1 MISSMKRFF
10 DYWIKSRFLSDCKES
25 PNSLHEVLKQIAL
38 YGSLF
43 ICFLSL
49 AWPTV
54 SNHVT
59 PMSDFAADMLLA
71 NNISEKGYLLVGHY
85 SRWGFNHPG
94 PFWFY
99 FNYLIEYAF
108 GWAFS
113 SRFQSWQF
121 GSILTNTFF
130 IGFSAI
136 SLSRFLLGQFCFR
149 YAIVFCMLLIGFVGS
164 EITSIWMPFRLIA
177 PYLAFIVCV
186 LHVMNG
192 NFRYTIPS
200 ILFSGILIHGYAT
213 MPILTLP
220 MLLVGILIG
229 WIQNRN
235 FDGSRKYLREFF
247 ISGLIAFIFLAPMV
261 LDFFLSD
268 SPNILKLIDT
278 SKSFSGME
286 KPSWGAMSVFILDL
300 LFKDHPIGWLLST
313 LFLALLLPLLNIPS
327 ESIRKYNLAAI
338 LILTIASLS
347 ILYYKGTPAPIF
359 PFVAYYLK
367 SLPPLL
373 LATVLAPIFLRALK
387 SENKITFNQQITTAT
402 PIIFSLIAFA
412 TAINIAPKPD
422 SGKEVENFANAI
434 MLNSKTNKIAI
445 DYTEYMQ
452 WPFVAGLL
460 LELDRLGKDSCTTW
474 THMGFLY
481 TQNHICNPET
491 FPNFV
496 VVESKSCEGKC
507 FYASGNFGLKRYA
520 PHYIKSGEIISF
532 NQENIL
538 FSNWYASES
547 THRWSSGNLS
557 SIAFKIDTTQ
567 KFEGIL
573 KLHVGT
579 LGKQEITISINGT
592 EIYSG
597 VVDASEGILNVPF
610 DKTLLRDGD
619 GTNTLAFELPDARK
633 PGNADQRIL
642 ALALKSFQIR

>member
-1 MISSMKRFF
+1 
-10 DYWIKSRFLSDCKES
+10 
-25 PNSLHEVLKQIAL
+25 
-38 YGSLF
+38 
-43 ICFLSL
+43 
-49 AWPTV
+49 
-54 SNHVT
+54 
-59 PMSDFAADMLLA
+59 
-71 NNISEKGYLLVGHY
+71 
-85 SRWGFNHPG
+85 
-94 PFWFY
+94 
-99 FNYLIEYAF
+99 
-108 GWAFS
+108 
-113 SRFQSWQF
+113 
-121 GSILTNTFF
+121 
-130 IGFSAI
+130 
-136 SLSRFLLGQFCFR
+136 
-149 YAIVFCMLLIGFVGS
+149 MLLISFVGSEITSYVGS

-347 ILYYKGTPAPIF
+347 ILYYKGTPAPIY

-445 DYTEYMQ
+445 DYTEHMQ
-452 WPFVAGLL
+452 WHFVAGLL

-507 FYASGNFGLKRYA
+507 FYVSGNFGLKRYT

-532 NQENIL
+532 NQKNIL

-567 KFEGIL
+567 KFEGVL
-573 KLHVGT
+573 ALNVAT
-579 LGKQEITISINGT
+579 LGKQKITMSINGN

-597 VVDASEGILNVPF
+597 VVEATDKTLDVPF
-610 DKTLLRDGD
+610 DKTLLRD
-619 GTNTLAFELPDARK
+619 GTNTLAFELPDARQ
-633 PGNADQRIL
+633 PGNGDQRIL